1 MGGNFLEWQKLRKIK
16 PSKIKSFLLQKPYK
30 PILPLDKLIHG
41 AYTYPGTGKCKPLQY
56 NTVVF
61 PETVSIKTTYALK
74 LFNCF
79 KSMKNLSFFL
89 FYHCWWFSGFEQKI
103 SVTEEENGAWKT
115 QISKYNQQAHGKFG
129 KKKIFLWTPG
139 EHIDFKVVLSAPL
152 THVKSMSQQ
161 ELGHRELLQKW
172 ILLQLC
178 KVFAG

>member
-79 KSMKNLSFFL
+79 KSMKNLYFFL
-89 FYHCWWFSGFEQKI
+89 FYHCWRFSGFEQKI
-103 SVTEEENGAWKT
+103 SVTEEEKGAWKT
-115 QISKYNQQAHGKFG
+115 QINKYNQQAHGKFG
-129 KKKIFLWTPG
+129 KKKKNLPLNPRWTY
-139 EHIDFKVVLSAPL
+139 
-152 THVKSMSQQ
+152 
-161 ELGHRELLQKW
+161 RLQSC
-172 ILLQLC
+172 IISPPYSC
-178 KVFAG
+178 KEYVSTGTGT